1 MQSAA
6 ENYKKSIHSPL
17 QKENLCVRIPFRGAL
32 MILLQRLLSSKVQ
45 FVLLHT
51 IGSLY
56 IKKEE
61 LSVRLTVRQC
71 GDLS

>member
-1 MQSAA
+1 
-6 ENYKKSIHSPL
+6 
-17 QKENLCVRIPFRGAL
+17 